1 LLDHKRNDQR
11 GFSATA
17 YRALL
22 FLATVGGLTQILFLV
37 DANFSRA
44 KQFHESDYIMTFY
57 VAGHLVAAGKE
68 SDLYPPPDA
77 TSFIGASFDKAA
89 HSLLDGL
96 PEKTTA
102 IYMYS
107 PLVAWFF
114 APLSHAGP
122 NGSLF
127 LWHAISLIALALSCK
142 LLADS
147 TGTQFRDG
155 LFFCSL
161 FGPVFI
167 TLWSGQLGFVFGL
180 LPLSVGLLLLLKDR
194 AILAGVVWSLLLL
207 KPQYFPAVAFVALAL
222 FLRGNFR
229 LALGLALGTSVFV
242 AANLLLFS
250 SVLISNWLASHRL
263 SDTLFTHAQ
272 YGIPVHLITS
282 LPADILLMFPAS
294 SRSAL
299 KWPIYFGAL
308 LLWLIG
314 LWCSWKINA
323 GTWDSRTKISL
334 TLSIGCVLSSLAL
347 PHLLYYD
354 LCILIPAGF
363 ILASTNNVV
372 PRTIATKTLARLAWI
387 TVSLYLPIFLLFTNN
402 VARVF
407 TVEMILLVVFVFLLV
422 RITRAIELPNAV

>member
-1 LLDHKRNDQR
+1 
-11 GFSATA
+11 
-17 YRALL
+17 
-22 FLATVGGLTQILFLV
+22 
-37 DANFSRA
+37 
-44 KQFHESDYIMTFY
+44 MTFY
-57 VAGHLVAAGKE
+57 VAGHLVATGRE
-68 SDLYPPPDA
+68 SDLYPGADA

-114 APLSHAGP
+114 APLSYASP
-122 NGSLF
+122 NESL
-127 LWHAISLIALALSCK
+127 LIWHALSLLALVLSCK
-142 LLADS
+142 LLAES
-147 TGTQFRDG
+147 TGAPFKDG

-167 TLWSGQLGFVFGL
+167 TLWSGQLGLVFGL
-180 LPLSVGLLLLLKDR
+180 LPLSLGLLLLLRDR
-194 AILAGVVWSLLLL
+194 VMLAGLVWSLLLL

-222 FLRGNFR
+222 LFRTNFR
-229 LALGLALGTSVFV
+229 LAFGLALGTSAFV

-250 SVLISNWLASHRL
+250 SGLITKWLAGHRL

-272 YGIPVHLITS
+272 YGIPAHLITS
-282 LPADILLMFPAS
+282 LPADILLMLPAS
-294 SRSAL
+294 SRAAL

-308 LLWLIG
+308 FLWLIG
-314 LWCSWKINA
+314 LWCCRRINA
-323 GTWDSRTKISL
+323 APWESRTKIAL
-334 TLSIGCVLSSLAL
+334 TLSIGCILSSLAL

-372 PRTIATKTLARLAWI
+372 PKIIATKALARLAWI
-387 TVSLYLPIFLLFTNN
+387 TISLYLPIFLLFTKN
-402 VARVF
+402 VTSVF
-407 TVEMILLVVFVFLLV
+407 ILEMVLLTLFVLLLV
-422 RITRAIELPNAV
+422 RVMRAIALPNAV